1 MRRNLTKSE
10 ILRRREDIRRVFLSG
25 REYRVSGV
33 KIKSIK
39 NNFAFTRVLITF
51 VKKYGRSVDRNRA
64 KRIVR
69 EIYRQ
74 MKEKIMPGY
83 DIVFILFPGTYSF
96 QDRFNQISEILGNSG
111 LLQTSTLPR
120 ERDMRR
126 NHG

>member
-25 REYRVSGV
+25 REHRVSGV

-51 VKKYGRSVDRNRA
+51 VKKYGRSVDRNRT

-69 EIYRQ
+69 EIYR
-74 MKEKIMPGY
+74 PGY